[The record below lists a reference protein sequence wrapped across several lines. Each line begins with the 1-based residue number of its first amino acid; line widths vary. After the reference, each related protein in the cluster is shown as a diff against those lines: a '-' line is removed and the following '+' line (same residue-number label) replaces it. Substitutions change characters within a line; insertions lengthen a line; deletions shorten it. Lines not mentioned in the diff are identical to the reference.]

1 MSNPLVAPFVGYRVA
16 VDPAWLDY
24 NGHMNDSAYGIV
36 CTQANELFLDSLGV
50 SAPYREATGSTMYTA
65 EAHLRFLGEV
75 GADGQLWAETLLL
88 DAGAKKLRV
97 HTTVYDDDNAAV
109 LTGEY
114 MFLHV
119 DQRLGRVVPFPPDR
133 AVAIAAMLSAHS
145 QLEQPTHAGL
155 GIDAPRR
162 TR

>member
-1 MSNPLVAPFVGYRVA
+1 MSNPLAAAFVGYRVA
-16 VDPAWLDY
+16 VDPVWLDY

-36 CTQANELFLDSLGV
+36 CTQANELFLDALGV
-50 SAPYREATGSTMYTA
+50 SAHYREATGCTMYTA

-75 GADGQLWAETLLL
+75 GVDGQLWAETLLL
-88 DAGAKKLRV
+88 DAGGKKLRV
-97 HTTVYDDDNAAV
+97 HTTVYDDNVAV

-119 DQRLGRVVPFPPDR
+119 NQQLGRVVPFPPDR
-133 AVAIAAMLSAHS
+133 AIAIAAMLSAHRK
-145 QLEQPTHAGL
+145 LEQPIHAGL

>member
-1 MSNPLVAPFVGYRVA
+1 MSDSITAAFVGYRVT

-36 CTQANELFLDSLGV
+36 CTQANELFLDALGV
-50 SAPYREATGSTMYTA
+50 TAPYREATGRTMYTA

-88 DAGAKKLRV
+88 DAGTKKLRV

-114 MFLHV
+114 LFLHV
-119 DQRLGRVVPFPPDR
+119 DQQLGRVVPFPQDR
-133 AVAIAAMLSAHS
+133 AVAIAAMLSAHRK
-145 QLEQPTHAGL
+145 LERPTHAGL